1 MNFCT
6 ASRICPLRVELKSNC
21 TTNFV
26 PLHSTF
32 LDFIFRFSFAGAYEK
47 QEVCGV
53 THHLMYGLAKWLLIK
68 WGGGGQRGGGGAAE
82 SPKQGPEKGGAAKHK
97 KQEVSREANK
107 FLEGVWYGLL

>member
-6 ASRICPLRVELKSNC
+6 ASRTCPLRVELKSNC

-53 THHLMYGLAKWLLIK
+53 THHLMYGLAKWLLII
-68 WGGGGQRGGGGAAE
+68 WGGGGQEAE
-82 SPKQGPEKGGAAKHK
+82 WQPDGDYKQGRTNDGG
-97 KQEVSREANK
+97 QN
-107 FLEGVWYGLL
+107 